1 MSSPERPQRNISWRE
16 REREREREKGRER
29 ERERLLGDI

>member
-16 REREREREKGRER
+16 RERERERERKR